1 MAVKQPKQRPQ
12 PILPINTE
20 GAKDETTKAALRI
33 IAEQHR
39 LIVITLNELEKRIE
53 ALEP

>member
-12 PILPINTE
+12 PKLPISIE
-20 GAKDETTKAALRI
+20 GIKDEPTKIALRV

-39 LIVITLNELEKRIE
+39 LVVVTLEELEQRIV